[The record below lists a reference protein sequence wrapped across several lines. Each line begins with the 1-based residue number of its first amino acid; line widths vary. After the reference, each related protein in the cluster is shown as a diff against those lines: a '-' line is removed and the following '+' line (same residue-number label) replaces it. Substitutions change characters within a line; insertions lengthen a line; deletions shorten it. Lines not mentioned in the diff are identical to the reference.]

1 MTFFSTKMKYFILI
15 SVLLH
20 TVTSTVYL
28 TTDDFEEKT
37 LGKKGM
43 VAFKAPWCGHCKKL
57 KPDWDTLS
65 DNVDVLIGEVD
76 CTVEKDLC
84 SKHGVQGFPTIKYTN
99 GYGWEKYESGRDL
112 TSLEKFVTGTL
123 ADGCFDD
130 ETLCNEEELK
140 KLEELRQLSPDE
152 IQSKLNDVKLKKKG
166 AESMFDDKVKELQ
179 SEYQRV
185 QSEKTTT
192 MDTLS
197 KEQGYL
203 QYVSSQVK
211 TEL

>member
-15 SVLLH
+15 SVLVH

-43 VAFKAPWCGHCKKL
+43 VVFKAPWCGHCKKL

-76 CTVEKDLC
+76 CDVEKDLC

-112 TSLEKFVTGTL
+112 TSLEKFVTDSL
-123 ADGCFDD
+123 SDGCFDD
-130 ETLCNEEELK
+130 ESLCTDEDKE
-140 KLEELRQLSPDE
+140 KLEEARQLSPDE
-152 IQSKLNDVKLKKKG
+152 IHSKLNDIVQKKNEAETAFQEKLQ
-166 AESMFDDKVKELQ
+166 ELQ
-179 SEYQRV
+179 SEFQKM